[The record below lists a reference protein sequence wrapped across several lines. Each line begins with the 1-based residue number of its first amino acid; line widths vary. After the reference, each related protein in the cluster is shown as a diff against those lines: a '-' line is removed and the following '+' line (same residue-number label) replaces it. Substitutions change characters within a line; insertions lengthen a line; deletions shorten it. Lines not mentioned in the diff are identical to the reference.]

1 MIGSECRRRIN
12 NQFNN
17 IVLTVQGK
25 VNYNKI
31 TEIREE
37 RIANLFYLGS
47 ATSHAYVQSSS
58 NPLEIFH
65 YLCKLFIT
73 SEHTLGFLSLVFRI
87 LTSQEMNNLLIT
99 TMFLECTEEFLSF
112 RDDNTN

>member
-31 TEIREE
+31 TEMREE
-37 RIANLFYLGS
+37 RNANSFYPGS
-47 ATSHAYVQSSS
+47 ATSSAYVQSSS

-65 YLCKLFIT
+65 YLCKLFTT
-73 SEHTLGFLSLVFRI
+73 SKHTLVFLSLMFRI
-87 LTSQEMNNLLIT
+87 LISQETNNLLIT
-99 TMFLECTEEFLSF
+99 TIFLECTKKNSLC
-112 RDDNTN
+112 